1 MTLILAS
8 GRWDNNLAVIDV
20 ARALDRANDATDRA
34 VLALPRATPDLD
46 GAPAS
51 GQPVNLLCPP
61 GSAHAYVVNHSGTAS
76 AAQASAY
83 QHGHPGTL
91 TVLDRARLL
100 ASDGTAGAIAGVIE
114 LGICGPV
121 GIALSPDGAQIL
133 VSSAEA
139 AGAEDGGAE
148 IAVVELATHRVLAP
162 IRLKH
167 GAGEPCGADNP
178 HPDFG
183 RYPNPNGIAVTPDGL
198 LVTANG
204 GTDDASIVSL
214 ATREE
219 VARVATQSGGF
230 GVSVSPD
237 GRLAAVASRESM
249 RSGAFGNTVSVID
262 LAARAEIARIR
273 VGTDDPDEGTRPF
286 VAAFT
291 PDGARL
297 VVSCFRSNT
306 LSLVDV
312 AQAREVTRLVLEDPT
327 GGPAQPRGVL
337 VSPEGWVAVTGGKKR
352 GPGSS
357 LLWALDL
364 ARFEV
369 VARTLGIGN
378 ETYLLTACEAA

>member
-1 MTLILAS
+1 MSWILAS
-8 GRWDNNLAVIDV
+8 GRWDNNVAVIDV
-20 ARALDRANDATDRA
+20 ARALDAANDATDRA
-34 VLALPRATPDLD
+34 VLARPRVTPDVD

-61 GSAHAYVVNHSGTAS
+61 GSRFAYVVNHSGLAS
-76 AAQASAY
+76 AAQAGAY

-91 TVLDRARLL
+91 TVLDRQKLL
-100 ASDGTAGAIAGVIE
+100 ASDGTTGAIAGIIE

-121 GIALSPDGAQIL
+121 GIAATPDGAHLL

-148 IAVVELATHRVLAP
+148 IAVVERATHRVLAP
-162 IRLKH
+162 IRLPH
-167 GAGEPCGADNP
+167 GAGEPCREDNP
-178 HPDFG
+178 HPGFG

-214 ATREE
+214 ETREE
-219 VARVATQSGGF
+219 LARVPTQSGGF
-230 GVSVSPD
+230 GVSISPD

-249 RSGAFGNTVSVID
+249 VTGAFGNSVSVID

-273 VGTDDPDEGTRPF
+273 VGTDDEAEGTRPF

-306 LSLVDV
+306 LSLVDI
-312 AQAREVTRLVLEDPT
+312 AQAREVKRLVLEDPT

-337 VSPEGWVAVTGGKKR
+337 VSREGWVAVTGGKKR
-352 GPGSS
+352 GPRSS
-357 LLWALDL
+357 LLWMLDL
-364 ARFEV
+364 DRFTV
-369 VARTLGIGN
+369 RSRTPGIGN
-378 ETYLLTACEAA
+378 ETYLLAACDPA

>member
-8 GRWDNNLAVIDV
+8 GRWDNNIAVIDV
-20 ARALDRANDATDRA
+20 ARALDRAHDATDRA
-34 VLALPRATPDLD
+34 VLARPRATPDVE

-51 GQPVNLLCPP
+51 GQPVNICVPP
-61 GSAHAYVVNHSGTAS
+61 GSPCAYVVNHSGLAS
-76 AAQASAY
+76 SAQAGAY

-100 ASDGTAGAIAGVIE
+100 ASDGTTGAIAGVIE

-121 GIALSPDGAQIL
+121 GIAATPDGAQLL

-148 IAVVELATHRVLAP
+148 IAVVELAAHRVLAP
-162 IRLKH
+162 IRLAH
-167 GAGEPCGADNP
+167 GPGEPCRADNP
-178 HPDFG
+178 HPDYG
-183 RYPNPNGIAVTPDGL
+183 RFPNPNGIAVTPDGL

-204 GTDDASIVSL
+204 GTDDASLVSL

-219 VARVATQSGGF
+219 LARVPTQSGGF

-249 RSGAFGNTVSVID
+249 RTGEFGNTVSVID
-262 LAARAEIARIR
+262 LAARREIARVR
-273 VGTDDPDEGTRPF
+273 VGTDDPAEGTRPF

-306 LSLVDV
+306 LSLLDI
-312 AQAREVTRLVLEDPT
+312 ASAREVKRLVLEDPT
-327 GGPAQPRGVL
+327 GGPARPRGVL
-337 VSPEGWVAVTGGKKR
+337 VSAEGWVAVTGGQKR
-352 GPGSS
+352 GPRSS
-357 LLWALDL
+357 LLWMLDL
-364 ARFEV
+364 ERFEV
-369 VARTLGIGN
+369 VARTMGIGN
-378 ETYLLTACEAA
+378 ETYLLAACEPA